1 MIPAASWLESII
13 FPHLRSS
20 LELDSTSQPFVL
32 LVEQQPG
39 WGIISWGKPGFSLL
53 AALFT
58 FGVMLTY
65 ARLYFRNEIAR
76 AERYLQIS
84 KAMIIGLDRNGNVNM
99 INRQGCETL
108 GYSEKELLGKN
119 RFETAVSEYTREDIY
134 NVFRTRHHRSQVR
147 LRVDRDIQNGALFGF
162 VLPAFRCIH

>member
-1 MIPAASWLESII
+1 
-13 FPHLRSS
+13 
-20 LELDSTSQPFVL
+20 
-32 LVEQQPG
+32 
-39 WGIISWGKPGFSLL
+39 L

-84 KAMIIGLDRNGNVNM
+84 KAIIIGLDRNGYVNL

-108 GYSEKELLGKN
+108 GYSEQDILGKN
-119 RFETAVSEYTREDIY
+119 WFETVVPEYSRDEVY
-134 NVFRTRHHRSQVR
+134 KYFQR
-147 LRVDRDIQNGALFGF
+147 LIAGE
-162 VLPAFRCIH
+162 I